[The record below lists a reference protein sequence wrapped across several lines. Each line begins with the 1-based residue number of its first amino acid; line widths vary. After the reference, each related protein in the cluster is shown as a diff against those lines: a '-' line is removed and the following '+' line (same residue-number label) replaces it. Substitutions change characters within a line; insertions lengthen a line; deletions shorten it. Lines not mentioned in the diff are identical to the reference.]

1 MQDGYDA
8 DDRVRPEGGE
18 LPDLRDQPD
27 GCDGPEGGDGRRG
40 AADGAGP
47 LRREAELFRG
57 LFRNMN
63 AGVAVLRPVRDC
75 PGVIPVV
82 PEAASG
88 APPDTSPDAPP
99 EECPDF
105 VLLDINPAGERLSRL
120 PRETSIGKPLSAL
133 LPAPVAA
140 TLREAL
146 ARAWRSGIAEHL
158 PSFLYSDEIRGCWR
172 HYFISRADSGDL
184 LLIYE
189 DVTERYTAL
198 ANLAAGEEKYRAL
211 VENTPDIVMRFG
223 GDLRLTYVNPAVIP
237 YLGLPEAL
245 TGREVTDLGLAPQ
258 VAEFWAR
265 QLRGVLESGR
275 AVQTDYVFHG
285 PSGRVLFDWRLVP
298 ERGAD
303 GGVAS
308 VLSLLRDVTRHR
320 STEHDFR
327 TLFRKLIT
335 SFAVHEVLLN
345 EAGCPVDYRFLA
357 VNPAFET
364 ISGRRAEDVLGRT
377 ASELFGPQD
386 PAWVE
391 QLGRVALTGKPL
403 HLEHYSR
410 NMGKWLEMAVYRV
423 RERQFAVIAADIS
436 ERRNARRERRL
447 SAARLAALHR
457 LSRMDTA
464 PERSIMRFALEQAVR
479 LTGSELGY
487 LALVDGGRVTA
498 DGVLWSHLMTEPATA
513 GAAAA
518 TPGKSPVEGPWCEVA
533 RTGQPE
539 IRNGDEP
546 GPTGPTVQSGQP
558 GPPPPGAPGPQPAHR
573 VNGISLWRHLAVPVL
588 EEGRLVAVAGVAN
601 KDQPYERADR
611 RQLDLFMHGMWEH
624 IARRRSMVSLRRAK
638 DAAEAASR
646 TKDEFLANMSHELR
660 TPLNGVLGML
670 QLLDGPDLDDERR
683 GYLRTAV
690 ESGHALLRI
699 IDDLLDLSALG
710 AGESGLREE
719 SFDPAAVLRQ
729 VADMV
734 DVAARRR
741 GLALGLIADALPG
754 RVRGDAARLRQVLYN
769 LAANGVK
776 FTHQGGVDILA
787 CPVGG
792 GKLLFSVRDTGIGIP
807 QEKLAAVCEPFA
819 QVDGSSTRRY
829 QGAGLGLGIVRRLV
843 TRMGGTMIMESEEGV
858 GTSVHV
864 CLPLP
869 AVEEAAN
876 GLSGVNG
883 AHAANGGGAGMPEGR
898 NGAAALAGPAGA
910 ADGAS
915 SASPQSRAASRAAH
929 EAASTALRVL
939 VAEDD
944 QINRLTVQRMLER
957 EGHRAVCVENGA
969 DAVRAVGEADYDI
982 IFMDIQMPGMDGTE
996 AARRINDLARSTGRT
1011 RPTIV
1016 ALTAHALRGDRE
1028 RFLAA
1033 GMDDYIAKPLER
1045 EALRRVLG
1053 SLSPPVR

>member
-1 MQDGYDA
+1 MQAGNDA
-8 DDRVRPEGGE
+8 GNRECPEDAEPTELGGQQAGQAGQNE
-18 LPDLRDQPD
+18 LAGQNGQIGPTGPD
-27 GCDGPEGGDGRRG
+27 GPDGQSV
-40 AADGAGP
+40 GP
-47 LRREAELFRG
+47 AEQLRRDAELFRG
-57 LFRNMN
+57 VFRNMN
-63 AGVAVLRPVRDC
+63 AGVMVLRPVHAHGDDC
-75 PGVIPVV
+75 
-82 PEAASG
+82 A
-88 APPDTSPDAPP
+88 
-99 EECPDF
+99 DF
-105 VLLDINPAGERLSRL
+105 TLLDINPSGERLSRL
-120 PRETSIGKPLSAL
+120 NRAECAGSLLSGL

-158 PSFLYSDEIRGCWR
+158 PSFLYSDKIRGCWR

-189 DVTERYTAL
+189 DVTERYMAL

-223 GDLRLTYVNPAVIP
+223 GDLRLTYVNAAVAP
-237 YLGLPEAL
+237 YLGPPEAL
-245 TGREVTDLGLAPQ
+245 MGRGVAELGLAPQ

-275 AVQTDYVFHG
+275 PVQTDYVFHG
-285 PSGRVLFDWRLVP
+285 PAGRVLFDWRLVP
-298 ERGAD
+298 ERGVD

-308 VLSLLRDVTRHR
+308 VLSLLRDVTRQR

-335 SFAVHEVLLN
+335 SFAVHEMLLDD
-345 EAGCPVDYRFLA
+345 GGRPVDFRFLT
-357 VNPAFET
+357 VNPAFEAMA
-364 ISGRRAEDVLGRT
+364 GRRAEDVLGRT
-377 ASELFGPQD
+377 ASEVFGPQD
-386 PAWVE
+386 PAWIAV
-391 QLGRVALTGKPL
+391 LGRVALTGEPL
-403 HLEHYSR
+403 HMERYSR
-410 NMGKWLEMAVYRV
+410 NMGKWLEMTVYRV
-423 RERQFAVIAADIS
+423 RERQFAIIAADIT

-447 SAARLAALHR
+447 SAARLSALHR
-457 LSRMDTA
+457 LSRMDAA

-487 LALVDGGRVTA
+487 LALVDNGRVTA
-498 DGVLWSHLMTEPATA
+498 DGVLWSHLVTEPGMLAAPSGASPEGRANERATV
-513 GAAAA
+513 
-518 TPGKSPVEGPWCEVA
+518 TGPWTEVT

-539 IRNGDEP
+539 IRNGVP
-546 GPTGPTVQSGQP
+546 AGGAAQTGQTGRT
-558 GPPPPGAPGPQPAHR
+558 GWTGAPGTVGEADAPGTEPVHR
-573 VNGISLWRHLAVPVL
+573 VGGISLWRHLAVPVL

-601 KDQPYERADR
+601 KDLPYERADR
-611 RQLDLFMHGMWEH
+611 RQLELFMHGMWEH
-624 IARRRSMVSLRRAK
+624 IARRRAIVSLRRAK

-670 QLLDGPDLDDERR
+670 QLLDGPDLGDERL

-710 AGESGLREE
+710 AGESGLRDEP
-719 SFDPAAVLRQ
+719 FDPAAVLRQ
-729 VADMV
+729 VAEMV
-734 DVAARRR
+734 DPAARRR
-741 GLALGLIADALPG
+741 GLALGLIVDALPR

-792 GKLLFSVRDTGIGIP
+792 GRLLFTVRDTGIGIP
-807 QEKLAAVCEPFA
+807 EEKLAMVCEPFA

-843 TRMGGTMIMESEEGV
+843 ARMGGTMTMESEEGV

-869 AVEEAAN
+869 VVDTADGTDGVN
-876 GLSGVNG
+876 RVNGVNG
-883 AHAANGGGAGMPEGR
+883 ASGWGGRLHDGTLRAGSTSPGSPESCAECRAAT
-898 NGAAALAGPAGA
+898 AAASLVL
-910 ADGAS
+910 
-915 SASPQSRAASRAAH
+915 R
-929 EAASTALRVL
+929 ALRVL

-944 QINRLTVQRMLER
+944 LINRLTVQRMLER
-957 EGHRAVCVENGA
+957 EGHCAVCVENGA
-969 DAVRAVGEADYDI
+969 DAVRAAGEAEYDLI
-982 IFMDIQMPGMDGTE
+982 LMDIQMPEMDGTE
-996 AARRINDLARSTGRT
+996 AARRINDLARSTGRA
-1011 RPTIV
+1011 RPPIV

-1028 RFLAA
+1028 RFLAS

-1045 EALRRVLG
+1045 DALRRVLQR
-1053 SLSPPVR
+1053 LMN

>member
-1 MQDGYDA
+1 MQGGNDA
-8 DDRVRPEGGE
+8 DSRECPEDAEPSE
-18 LPDLRDQPD
+18 LHDHKTRQSGQAGPD
-27 GCDGPEGGDGRRG
+27 GLT
-40 AADGAGP
+40 AGLVDQ
-47 LRREAELFRG
+47 LRRDAELFRG
-57 LFRNMN
+57 VFRNMN
-63 AGVAVLRPVRDC
+63 AGVMVLRPVHAHGDDC
-75 PGVIPVV
+75 
-82 PEAASG
+82 A
-88 APPDTSPDAPP
+88 
-99 EECPDF
+99 DF
-105 VLLDINPAGERLSRL
+105 ILLDINPAGERLSGLTRAECVDSL
-120 PRETSIGKPLSAL
+120 LSGL

-189 DVTERYTAL
+189 DVTERYMAL

-211 VENTPDIVMRFG
+211 VENTPDIVLRFG
-223 GDLRLTYVNPAVIP
+223 GDLRLTYVNAAVTP
-237 YLGLPEAL
+237 YLGPPETL
-245 TGREVTDLGLAPQ
+245 MGRGVAELGLAPQ
-258 VAEFWAR
+258 VADFWAR

-275 AVQTDYVFHG
+275 PVQADYVFHG
-285 PSGRVLFDWRLVP
+285 PAGRVLFDWRLVP
-298 ERGAD
+298 ELGAD

-308 VLSLLRDVTRHR
+308 VLSLLRDVTRQR
-320 STEHDFR
+320 ATEHDFR

-335 SFAVHEVLLN
+335 SFAVHEILLDDD
-345 EAGCPVDYRFLA
+345 GRPVDFRFLT
-357 VNPAFET
+357 VNPAFEAMA
-364 ISGRRAEDVLGRT
+364 GRQAEDVLGRT
-377 ASELFGPQD
+377 GSEVFGPQD
-386 PAWVE
+386 PAWIAV
-391 QLGRVALTGKPL
+391 LGRVALTGEPL
-403 HLEHYSR
+403 HTERYSR
-410 NMGKWLEMAVYRV
+410 NLGKWLEMTVYRV
-423 RERQFAVIAADIS
+423 RERQFAIIAADVT

-447 SAARLAALHR
+447 SAARLSALHR
-457 LSRMDTA
+457 LSRMDAA

-498 DGVLWSHLMTEPATA
+498 DGVLWSHLVTQPGVVTA
-513 GAAAA
+513 PPGAFPEGRADGGADGRA
-518 TPGKSPVEGPWCEVA
+518 DGRAVVAGPWSEVA

-539 IRNGDEP
+539 VRNGVPAGGTGEP
-546 GPTGPTVQSGQP
+546 GVP
-558 GPPPPGAPGPQPAHR
+558 GEEPAHR
-573 VNGISLWRHLAVPVL
+573 VGGISLWRHLAVPVQ

-601 KDQPYERADR
+601 KDLPYERADR

-624 IARRRSMVSLRRAK
+624 IARRRAMVSLRRAK

-646 TKDEFLANMSHELR
+646 SKDEFLANMSHELR

-670 QLLDGPDLDDERR
+670 QLLDGPDLSDERR

-710 AGESGLREE
+710 AGESGLRDEP
-719 SFDPAAVLRQ
+719 FDPAAVLRQ

-734 DVAARRR
+734 DPAARRR
-741 GLALGLIADALPG
+741 GLALGLIADALPR

-769 LAANGVK
+769 LVANGVK

-792 GKLLFSVRDTGIGIP
+792 DRLLFTVRDTGIGIP
-807 QEKLAAVCEPFA
+807 EEKLAVVCEPFA

-843 TRMGGTMIMESEEGV
+843 ARMGGTMTMESEEGV

-869 AVEEAAN
+869 KVEAAN
-876 GLSGVNG
+876 GTDG
-883 AHAANGGGAGMPEGR
+883 
-898 NGAAALAGPAGA
+898 GA
-910 ADGAS
+910 ADGEPDGLHDGTVNDGSVSPPS
-915 SASPQSRAASRAAH
+915 SESRAATA
-929 EAASTALRVL
+929 AASFALRALRVL

-944 QINRLTVQRMLER
+944 LINRLTVQRMLER
-957 EGHRAVCVENGA
+957 EGHSAICVENGA
-969 DAVRAVGEADYDI
+969 DAVRAAGEGDYDVI
-982 IFMDIQMPGMDGTE
+982 LMDIQMPGMDGTE
-996 AARRINDLARSTGRT
+996 AARRINDGARSTGRA
-1011 RPTIV
+1011 RPPIV

-1028 RFLAA
+1028 RFLAS

-1045 EALRRVLG
+1045 DVLRRVLQR
-1053 SLSPPVR
+1053 LAN